1 MGYTKQNFVKGQ
13 TLKAEHLNHME
24 DGISELDNT
33 VVKSVN
39 GVFPNEDGNIVSDKA
54 FREDMSV
61 FDGRVMARKTAQEI
75 ADACIQTKTAP
86 VFTCIFDNNTDMRYI
101 STEIESR
108 FVGTMGVDGHF
119 VRVLHFDDDKVPPI
133 IVDGVNNT
141 ITVDPDWAAVKPN
154 QYLTTD
160 ANGNKVWENKLC
172 YSYRQE
178 YQVHEGFIVPSGSKM
193 LYGQTPDVIEPIIV
207 GETYTVIWDNV
218 EYTCVARE
226 EPDSNFGVVLGNLHL
241 LESQYEDTGEPFE
254 IVGWYQ
260 HNMAQIIMCADT
272 AGHTCGG
279 AKGSK
284 THYTAIDGHYI
295 GGGVYRGE
303 GSHSTAIGDQCRVLG
318 NDSVAMNSATVEG
331 ISSVGEGFSYVHAG
345 ANNAHAEGSYTD
357 VYGAAGHVE
366 GYATISHGTAQHVQ
380 GILNI
385 IDEEDRYAHIVG
397 NGENSV
403 RSNAHTLDW
412 DGNAW
417 FAGDVIVG
425 GQNQDDQ
432 NAKVLATKEYVDTK
446 VPNVSNAHQYLTTDA
461 DGNSKWED
469 KICCMEIREVT
480 FFDEDTLYPYA
491 GKTYQLYGYIGTQP
505 MIIGETYKVTMNNT
519 AYNCIAKYEEGYGVH
534 LGNLYLSDDTATNT
548 GEPFFIS
555 FIEPG
560 VAAFCKLQEAHDDWT
575 VTIIGPG
582 EVIRSIPGEYIA
594 GGLYKGNGAGSFRA
608 KNTEANG
615 DYALA
620 LGEGTKAGG
629 FYSAALGLNSETQG
643 AGSVAIGQST
653 IATSP
658 YSCVYGKFN
667 IEDTDRKYAHIIGN
681 GKREYGVTTRSNAYA
696 LDWNGNGWFAGNIK
710 VGGSGYD
717 DENAKAIATQEY
729 VNSAVAK
736 DIAFVKQGDMI
747 QTGGMTFEEIDTLCK
762 NYPNKCNV
770 TMAITTMNGG
780 DELEAETCYAQ
791 NIIRCMSLSTGQTSY
806 LRFCFITFNGTTIKF
821 QVNPDNT
828 ITNI

>member
-24 DGISELDNT
+24 DGISELDNI

-75 ADACIQTKTAP
+75 ADACIQSKTAP
-86 VFTCIFDNNTDMRYI
+86 VFTCIFDSNTDMRYV

-141 ITVDPDWAAVKPN
+141 ITVDPDWTAVKSN

-160 ANGNKVWENKLC
+160 TNGNKIWEDKLC

-178 YQVHEGFIVPSGSKM
+178 YQVHEGFTVPSGSKM

-207 GETYTVIWDNV
+207 GETYTVIWDDV

-260 HNMAQIIMCADT
+260 HNMAQIIRCADD

-284 THYTAIDGHYI
+284 TYYTAIDGHHI

-469 KICCMEIREVT
+469 KICCMEIGEVT
-480 FFDEDTLYPYA
+480 FFDEDTLYPYT
-491 GKTYQLYGYIGTQP
+491 GTIYNLYGYLESQS
-505 MIIGETYKVTMNNT
+505 MIIGKTYKVTTNGVT
-519 AYNCIAKYEEGYGVH
+519 YECVAKYNESNGIYI
-534 LGNLYLSDDTATNT
+534 GNDSIQDSSYEDT
-548 GEPFFIS
+548 GEPFFIMR
-555 FIEPG
+555 IEPDS
-560 VAAFCKLQEAHDDWT
+560 AAFCMLKEAHDDWT
-575 VTIIGPG
+575 FTIVGPG
-582 EVIRSIPGEYIA
+582 EIIRTIPGEYIA
-594 GGLYKGNGAGSFRA
+594 GGLHKGSGKNSFCV
-608 KNTEANG
+608 KDTEANG
-615 DYALA
+615 DYAWA
-620 LGEGTKAGG
+620 LGGGTKANGY
-629 FYSAALGLNSETQG
+629 YSMALGLNSETQG
-643 AGSVAIGQST
+643 AGCIAEGKST

-658 YSCVYGKFN
+658 YQHVQGTYN
-667 IEDTDRKYAHIIGN
+667 IEDTDGKYAHIVGN
-681 GKREYGVTTRSNAYA
+681 GKREYGVTTRSNAYT
-696 LDWNGNGWFAGNIK
+696 LDWNGNAEFAGDVIANGC
-710 VGGSGYD
+710 GGESPISITNLANRVEVKTIQIIDGTAMVPDMVQNNSGYEVSEIVD
-717 DENAKAIATQEY
+717 LLRDTTRYEVVFNR
-729 VNSAVAK
+729 
-736 DIAFVKQGDMI
+736 MI
-747 QTGGMTFEEIDTLCK
+747 
-762 NYPNKCNV
+762 
-770 TMAITTMNGG
+770 MAADSSGT
-780 DELEAETCYAQ
+780 EV
-791 NIIRCMSLSTGQTSY
+791 RKSTGFKVVNVGDGTYNAIVYFGSD
-806 LRFCFITFNGTTIKF
+806 LAPITFNSAENKLTLG
-821 QVNPDNT
+821 
-828 ITNI
+828 